1 MWFTPSLIQMTFIML
16 KGCLR
21 QMTFILPRLGIMVL
35 VLFILTVLPSLLVS
49 LNRKTMLILLLTV
62 VERLVKDQLLEL
74 CLLLMKLVLLSD
86 LLTLMNTL
94 ISNEILI

>member
-1 MWFTPSLIQMTFIML
+1 MCLTPSLMQMTFIML
-16 KGCLR
+16 ENCLR
-21 QMTFILPRLGIMVL
+21 QMTFILPRLGTMVL

-74 CLLLMKLVLLSD
+74 CSIMFLKLCLVKLFIVR
-86 LLTLMNTL
+86 T
-94 ISNEILI
+94 

>member
-1 MWFTPSLIQMTFIML
+1 MWFAPSLIQMTFIMPE
-16 KGCLR
+16 GCLR
-21 QMTFILPRLGIMVL
+21 QMTFILPRCGTIML

-74 CLLLMKLVLLSD
+74 
-86 LLTLMNTL
+86 
-94 ISNEILI
+94 

>member
-1 MWFTPSLIQMTFIML
+1 MCLAPSLIQMTFIMPESCL
-16 KGCLR
+16 K
-21 QMTFILPRLGIMVL
+21 QMTFILPRLGTMVL

-74 CLLLMKLVLLSD
+74 
-86 LLTLMNTL
+86 
-94 ISNEILI
+94 

>member
-1 MWFTPSLIQMTFIML
+1 MWFAPSLIQMTFIML
-16 KGCLR
+16 EGCLR
-21 QMTFILPRLGIMVL
+21 QMTFILPRLGTMVL

-74 CLLLMKLVLLSD
+74 
-86 LLTLMNTL
+86 
-94 ISNEILI
+94 